1 MFHKANNTD
10 EAVAS
15 SAASSTRHA
24 NTTHSVSRGAEA
36 LNRYQQLRKKRSRIS
51 ILKHVLAGI
60 GVAATLGIIAIALY
74 IAYINATLQSGIDKN
89 LLKQLHMTEPGST
102 FYMLLLGV
110 DKDQNRVNSKEYGKD
125 PHAYRSDSIML
136 VRVDPKNKK
145 VTLVSIHRDTLVEL
159 KGHGKQKIN
168 AAYSIGGPAYA
179 TEVISKF
186 AGVPISHYADIDFDN
201 FVSVV
206 DSIGGIEVTVPK
218 RVNDKKGTGE
228 VVEAGKQVLNGKK
241 ALVLCRARHA
251 YDAYGDGDLYR
262 AANQRMIIS
271 AIGKKILELD
281 PVSMT
286 NAIAKLANAVTT
298 DMDVNTIVG
307 LATQL
312 RGINT
317 EKDIYSGMEPTTS
330 RYVNNTWY
338 EICNTTAWQKMMQRV
353 NKGLSPYE
361 HPEDNPTIGIA
372 GVSGGFS
379 NTPTSS
385 EGTSSGGTAPNGSAQ
400 SPNDSNPNGSTNSQV
415 NRSGRVRV
423 LNAAGTNGLAGRI
436 SATLKNQGFNA
447 KPGNANTT
455 YKKTIIVYNGNN
467 EATAQ
472 AINDTLGGGIKVVKN
487 NGQYATDYDV
497 VVIVGADK
505 SKQR

>member
-1 MFHKANNTD
+1 MFRKTKNTD

-15 SAASSTRHA
+15 SAAHNTPS
-24 NTTHSVSRGAEA
+24 TTHGVSRGADA

-51 ILKHVLAGI
+51 ILKRILAGI

-74 IAYINATLQSGIDKN
+74 IGYINATLQSGIDKN

-228 VVEAGKQVLNGKK
+228 VVEAGKQVLNGKQ

-262 AANQRMIIS
+262 AANQRMVIS

-338 EICNTTAWQKMMQRV
+338 EICNTSAWQKMMQRV

-361 HPEDNPTIGIA
+361 RPEDNPTIGIA

-379 NTPTSS
+379 NTPTTGNES
-385 EGTSSGGTAPNGSAQ
+385 TTPNGT
-400 SPNDSNPNGSTNSQV
+400 NPNGTNPNGTNPNAAGTNTQA

-436 SATLKNQGFNA
+436 SATLKNRGFNA

-455 YKKTIIVYNGNN
+455 YKKTIIVYNGDN

-497 VVIVGADK
+497 FVIVGADK